1 MAKQQYEIPLTP
13 EPQRFSIRLAGRDY
27 RVTVRW
33 FEPPALVGQPG
44 GWALD
49 LADDTDNATPIL
61 AGLPMVTGINLLEQ
75 FAYLGIK
82 GALYVYTDGN
92 ADAVPTLDTLG
103 TESRLY
109 FVTDYTEPSL

>member
-1 MAKQQYEIPLTP
+1 MKSFVIPLTP

-49 LADDTDNATPIL
+49 IADDTDAANPIL
-61 AGLPMVTGINLLEQ
+61 CGLPLVTGINLLEQ
-75 FAYLGIK
+75 YAYLGIQ

-92 ADAVPTLDTLG
+92 ADAVPALESLG
-103 TESRLY
+103 AESRLY
-109 FVTDYTEPSL
+109 FVTDYQEPSL